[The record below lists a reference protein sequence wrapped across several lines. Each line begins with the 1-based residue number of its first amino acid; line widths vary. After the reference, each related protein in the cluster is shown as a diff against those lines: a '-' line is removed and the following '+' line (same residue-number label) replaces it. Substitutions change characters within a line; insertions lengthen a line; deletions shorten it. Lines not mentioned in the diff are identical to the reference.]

1 MNWRQKVSARSQLR
15 MTIEDTLDAGLTRA
29 YSPEMY
35 QAKCS
40 ALFEHMYEKYPERD
54 EGVYSSA

>member
-1 MNWRQKVSARSQLR
+1 